1 MGKSD
6 RLDDTELSAAQD
18 ALPVFAEAVWLLW
31 SGNPPPAGDG
41 GNGEGGGGT
50 LSVPAVR
57 AQLAP
62 LPFVHSQRI
71 QWFPGQPVGRP
82 SRVFQ
87 ALKSA
92 VHEGQADLDSNTTT
106 RPTRA

>member
-41 GNGEGGGGT
+41 GNGEGGGRDAQCASCPRAVGT
-50 LSVPAVR
+50 TAVCAFSENSVVSGAASR
-57 AQLAP
+57 QTQSR
-62 LPFVHSQRI
+62 LPGPQ
-71 QWFPGQPVGRP
+71 VGR
-82 SRVFQ
+82 
-87 ALKSA
+87 A
-92 VHEGQADLDSNTTT
+92 
-106 RPTRA
+106 